1 MQSIVSIDIETTG
14 LSEDRDAIIEIGA
27 VKFKGHRVE
36 AEWSSLINPG
46 KHIPEF
52 ISGLTGIT
60 DAEVRNA
67 PKFRDVAQDL
77 EAFVGNAPVIGH
89 NVRFDLGFLQKA
101 GILQYNEVIDTYEL
115 AAVLM
120 PTASRYNLGALGKQ
134 LGILLPATH
143 RAMDD
148 AKVTMAAFNKL
159 FEMAR
164 ELPLEVVTE
173 IVRLSE
179 PLEWDANWIFQ
190 EVLKAKAKEGIQAK
204 KTKKQS
210 GPSWFDDTKYPPLD
224 NPEKPIPLDVD
235 EVASVLE
242 YGGPFSQYF
251 ETFEQRPEQVD
262 MLRAVTN
269 SLSYGSHLMVEA
281 GTGVGK
287 CLTGDT
293 WLTFMSGERRQIGE
307 IVQAGT
313 PPLEPILCITAK
325 GKLTYQKIRVVYKNG
340 IRPVWKLRTA
350 LGRKITATANH
361 PFLTFNG
368 WQPLCDLK
376 VGDRIATAR
385 CLPTGNLSYPFHEAF
400 VTGAMLGDGG
410 CGHPDSLNFTNF
422 DAGVVETFRQNVE
435 KLGNVQMTQHKAKGH
450 YGFRRLSLLAHE
462 RSGLN
467 LLLEKLN
474 VLGRDAR
481 TKTIPAAYFLADQE
495 TICALLAGL
504 WVTDG
509 SIEPQR
515 GNITFS
521 SASEQLISDIQHL
534 LLRLGIISRVRYKS
548 TLLNERRFDSWHL
561 AILDI
566 HSKRIFW
573 QTVGKYMVGKRKQSL
588 DGWHEIN
595 GNGKYNPNDDLLPVQ
610 AWEHINQ
617 QRLQVGTSWYAIRNA
632 CTISSDRQREI
643 SRNKMHAVGKFLF
656 SPALMETATSD
667 LYWDRIVAIE
677 PVGEAETFDLTMDGE
692 PNFVAN
698 DIVVHNSFAYLV
710 PAALFAKQNNTRVVV
725 STNTINLQDQLV
737 QRDLPNLSQALNLD
751 FRFALLKGRSNYLCP
766 RRLENLRHFGPR
778 NKDEIRVLAKVMVW
792 QLDNQSGDRSEL
804 NLTGPTE
811 REVWNRMSAED
822 DACTTDTCI
831 KRTGGACPFH
841 RAKSASQNANVL
853 VVNHALLLS
862 DVATGSKVLPEYSHL
877 IIDEGHHLEAA
888 TTNALSFKLNQFD
901 MDRMMKE
908 VGGTN
913 AGVLGRLLGET
924 NEALR
929 PSDFG
934 LLQQKVAR
942 ATDMAFRIEQMNRE
956 FFNVL
961 GEFARL
967 QREGQPPSNYAWQA
981 RVLPATRTLPFWDE
995 VEMAWDATDETL
1007 SLLLTSLAEIYR
1019 AAADLYADGH
1029 DNLEDV
1035 MGDISNVVRRLTEAE
1050 ANISGMI
1057 GKPIQGMVYWIEV
1070 QPNQNRLSLNAA
1082 PLSVGPLVEKYLWH
1096 EKRSVILTSATLTAH
1111 GEFQY
1116 LRNTL
1121 GADEADEMQLG
1132 SPYDYESAALLYIA
1146 NDIPE
1151 PNQNGYQQILDK
1163 TILATAKATS
1173 GRMLVLFTSYA
1184 ALKKTSQ
1191 AITGPLAREE
1201 IYVYEQGDGAS
1212 PNALLESFK
1221 ATERAVLLG
1230 TKSFWEG
1237 VDVPGD
1243 SLSIVVITKLP
1254 FDVPT
1259 DPLIAARSE
1268 MYEDSFNQYYLPE
1281 SILKFRQG
1289 FGRLIRTASDRG
1301 VVAILDRRV
1310 LTKQYGRLFL
1320 ESLPPCTAR
1329 QGPAANLSREAGKW
1343 LGL

>member
-14 LSEDRDAIIEIGA
+14 LSEERDTIIEIGA

-36 AEWSSLINPG
+36 AEWTSLINPG

-67 PKFRDVAQDL
+67 PKFRDIAQDL

-89 NVRFDLGFLQKA
+89 NVRFDLRFLQKG
-101 GILQYNEVIDTYEL
+101 GILRYNEVIDTYEL

-159 FEMAR
+159 FELAR
-164 ELPLEVVTE
+164 ELPLEVLVE

-179 PLEWDANWIFQ
+179 PIEWDAFWVFQ
-190 EVLKAKAKEGIQAK
+190 EVLKTKAKDGIQPK
-204 KTKKQS
+204 KTKKQIA
-210 GPSWFDDTKYPPLD
+210 PAWFDEEKYPPLD

-235 EVASVLE
+235 EIASALE

-251 ETFEQRPEQVD
+251 ETFEQRPEQVE

-269 SLSYGSHLMVEA
+269 ALSYGSHLMVEA

-287 CLTGDT
+287 
-293 WLTFMSGERRQIGE
+293 
-307 IVQAGT
+307 
-313 PPLEPILCITAK
+313 
-325 GKLTYQKIRVVYKNG
+325 
-340 IRPVWKLRTA
+340 
-350 LGRKITATANH
+350 
-361 PFLTFNG
+361 
-368 WQPLCDLK
+368 
-376 VGDRIATAR
+376 
-385 CLPTGNLSYPFHEAF
+385 
-400 VTGAMLGDGG
+400 
-410 CGHPDSLNFTNF
+410 
-422 DAGVVETFRQNVE
+422 
-435 KLGNVQMTQHKAKGH
+435 
-450 YGFRRLSLLAHE
+450 
-462 RSGLN
+462 
-467 LLLEKLN
+467 
-474 VLGRDAR
+474 
-481 TKTIPAAYFLADQE
+481 
-495 TICALLAGL
+495 
-504 WVTDG
+504 
-509 SIEPQR
+509 
-515 GNITFS
+515 
-521 SASEQLISDIQHL
+521 
-534 LLRLGIISRVRYKS
+534 
-548 TLLNERRFDSWHL
+548 
-561 AILDI
+561 
-566 HSKRIFW
+566 
-573 QTVGKYMVGKRKQSL
+573 
-588 DGWHEIN
+588 
-595 GNGKYNPNDDLLPVQ
+595 
-610 AWEHINQ
+610 
-617 QRLQVGTSWYAIRNA
+617 
-632 CTISSDRQREI
+632 
-643 SRNKMHAVGKFLF
+643 
-656 SPALMETATSD
+656 
-667 LYWDRIVAIE
+667 
-677 PVGEAETFDLTMDGE
+677 
-692 PNFVAN
+692 
-698 DIVVHNSFAYLV
+698 SFAYLV
-710 PAALFAKQNNTRVVV
+710 PAALFAKQNNTRVIV

-778 NKDEIRVLAKVMVW
+778 TADEMRVLAKVMVW
-792 QLDNQSGDRSEL
+792 QLDNSSGDRSEL

-811 REVWNRMSAED
+811 REVWGRMSAED

-841 RAKSASQNANVL
+841 RAKSASQTANVL

-877 IIDEGHHLEAA
+877 IIDEGHHLESA

-942 ATDMAFRIEQMNRE
+942 ATDMAFRIEQLNRE
-956 FFNVL
+956 FFNTL

-967 QREGQPPSNYAWQA
+967 QREGQPPSNYNWQA
-981 RVLPATRTLPFWDE
+981 RVLPETRTVAFWDE
-995 VEMAWDATDETL
+995 VEIAWDSTDETL
-1007 SLLLTSLAEIYR
+1007 KLLLTSIGEIYK
-1019 AAADLYADGH
+1019 AAADIYADGH

-1035 MGDISNVVRRLTEAE
+1035 IADIGNVTRRLTEAE

-1057 GKPIQGMVYWIEV
+1057 SKPIQGMVYWIEV
-1070 QPNQNRLSLNAA
+1070 QPSGNKLSLNAA
-1082 PLSVGPLVEKYLWH
+1082 PLRVGPLIEKYLWH
-1096 EKRSVILTSATLTAH
+1096 EKRSVIVTSATLTAH

-1146 NDIPE
+1146 NDMPE
-1151 PNQNGYQQILDK
+1151 PNQNGYQQFLDK
-1163 TILATAKATS
+1163 TLIATAKATG

-1191 AITGPLAREE
+1191 AITGPLARED

-1221 ATERAVLLG
+1221 ATDRAVLLG

-1243 SLSIVVITKLP
+1243 SLSVVVITKLP

-1268 MYEDSFNQYYLPE
+1268 MYEDSFNEYYLPE

-1301 VVAILDRRV
+1301 IVAILDRRV

-1320 ESLPPCTAR
+1320 ESLPQCTAR

>member
-14 LSEDRDAIIEIGA
+14 LSEERDSIIEIGA

-36 AEWSSLINPG
+36 AEWTSLINPG

-52 ISGLTGIT
+52 ISGLTGIN

-67 PKFRDVAQDL
+67 PKFRDIAQDL
-77 EAFVGNAPVIGH
+77 EAFVGDAAVVGH
-89 NVRFDLGFLQKA
+89 NVRFDLSFLQKG
-101 GILQYNEVIDTYEL
+101 GILRYNEVIDTYEL

-143 RAMDD
+143 RALDD

-164 ELPLEVVTE
+164 ELPLEVITE

-179 PLEWDANWIFQ
+179 PLEWDANWTFQ
-190 EVLKAKAKEGIQAK
+190 EALKAKAKEGIQAK
-204 KTKKQS
+204 KVQKQAR
-210 GPSWFDDTKYPPLD
+210 PAFFDDTKYPPLD
-224 NPEKPIPLDVD
+224 NPDQPIPLNVD

-269 SLSYGSHLMVEA
+269 ALSFGSHLMVEA

-287 CLTGDT
+287 
-293 WLTFMSGERRQIGE
+293 
-307 IVQAGT
+307 
-313 PPLEPILCITAK
+313 
-325 GKLTYQKIRVVYKNG
+325 
-340 IRPVWKLRTA
+340 
-350 LGRKITATANH
+350 
-361 PFLTFNG
+361 
-368 WQPLCDLK
+368 
-376 VGDRIATAR
+376 
-385 CLPTGNLSYPFHEAF
+385 
-400 VTGAMLGDGG
+400 
-410 CGHPDSLNFTNF
+410 
-422 DAGVVETFRQNVE
+422 
-435 KLGNVQMTQHKAKGH
+435 
-450 YGFRRLSLLAHE
+450 
-462 RSGLN
+462 
-467 LLLEKLN
+467 
-474 VLGRDAR
+474 
-481 TKTIPAAYFLADQE
+481 
-495 TICALLAGL
+495 
-504 WVTDG
+504 
-509 SIEPQR
+509 
-515 GNITFS
+515 
-521 SASEQLISDIQHL
+521 
-534 LLRLGIISRVRYKS
+534 
-548 TLLNERRFDSWHL
+548 
-561 AILDI
+561 
-566 HSKRIFW
+566 
-573 QTVGKYMVGKRKQSL
+573 
-588 DGWHEIN
+588 
-595 GNGKYNPNDDLLPVQ
+595 
-610 AWEHINQ
+610 
-617 QRLQVGTSWYAIRNA
+617 
-632 CTISSDRQREI
+632 
-643 SRNKMHAVGKFLF
+643 
-656 SPALMETATSD
+656 
-667 LYWDRIVAIE
+667 
-677 PVGEAETFDLTMDGE
+677 
-692 PNFVAN
+692 
-698 DIVVHNSFAYLV
+698 SFAYLV

-766 RRLENLRHFGPR
+766 RRLENMQHFGPR
-778 NKDEIRVLAKVMVW
+778 NADEMRVLAKVMVW
-792 QLDNQSGDRSEL
+792 QLSNQSGDRSEL

-822 DACTTDTCI
+822 DACTTETCI

-841 RAKSASQNANVL
+841 RAKTASQNANVL

-877 IIDEGHHLEAA
+877 IIDEGHHLESA
-888 TTNALSFKLNQFD
+888 TTNALSFRLSQFD
-901 MDRMMKE
+901 MERMMKE

-913 AGVLGRLLGET
+913 AGVLGRLLSEMT
-924 NEALR
+924 DTLR
-929 PSDFG
+929 PGDFA
-934 LLQQKVAR
+934 LLQQKVTR

-956 FFNVL
+956 FFKVL

-967 QREGQPPSNYAWQA
+967 QREGQPQSNYAWQA

-995 VEMAWDATDETL
+995 VEIAWDATGETL
-1007 SLLLTSLAEIYR
+1007 SNLLTELATIYK
-1019 AAADLYADGH
+1019 AAAELYAEGH

-1035 MGDISNVVRRLTEAE
+1035 MGDISNVVRRLVEAE
-1050 ANISGMI
+1050 ANIRGMI
-1057 GKPIQGMVYWIEV
+1057 SEPNAGTVYWIEV

-1082 PLSVGPLVEKYLWH
+1082 PLSVGPLIEKYLWH

-1163 TILATAKATS
+1163 TLIATAKATG

-1243 SLSIVVITKLP
+1243 SLSLVVITKLP